1 MKLDNVFFMKRYILF
16 PLLLLA
22 SCLLVSCGGS
32 PSKELFPAQ
41 PLTGAETS
49 LYNEI
54 NKVRSDAGKKAIKRS
69 SKLDALAASESARL
83 VANAGS
89 KPDAT
94 ALRKRAGYGGATV
107 LVGSLR
113 DRGPETGAIY
123 PSHWMKSEQQK
134 GYILGDWYRIGVG
147 TAKSKTGDLVS
158 IVIFG
163 NAGETSLMTPMILRG
178 KKF

>member
-1 MKLDNVFFMKRYILF
+1 MNKYILF
-16 PLLLLA
+16 PLLFLA
-22 SCLLVSCGGS
+22 SCLLVSCGAS

-69 SKLDALAASESARL
+69 STLDALAASESARL
-83 VANAGS
+83 VANVGS

-94 ALRKRAGYGGATV
+94 ALRKRAGYGGAV
-107 LVGSLR
+107 ILVGTLR

-123 PSHWMKSEQQK
+123 PSHWMKSEREK
-134 GYILGDWYRIGVG
+134 GHLLGDWYRMGVG
-147 TAKSKTGDLVS
+147 TAKSKTGELVS

-163 NAGETSLMTPMILRG
+163 NAGGVSLMTPMIMGRN
-178 KKF
+178 KF